1 MIKRR
6 FSFFLVVALI
16 FVLIVSGCS
25 SSNKATSG
33 TENKSGGS
41 TSGGSVTFALMGD
54 IVSVDPA
61 YAFDFTTNPV
71 VTQMSEGLLKFDR
84 NSKLAPN
91 LAESWESP
99 DDKTYIYHIRKDV
112 KFHDGTPMTV
122 EDVIFSMERTRDP
135 NTASYTGWMYSNVDK
150 IEKADEWTVKVT
162 LKQPDAL
169 WKYVPATT
177 ASHVISKSYYEKNKD
192 NFGKPSGGTMATGPF
207 KFIKWQ
213 TGSEIVMEKNEH
225 YWNKEGGPFLDK
237 VVFKVIPEGT
247 TRVTGLKTGQ
257 IHMTIGLP
265 LDLIEL
271 VESMESVHVEK
282 VDGFL
287 NDWVAFNTQKAP
299 FNDVKVRQAI
309 NYALDKQKILDQ
321 IVKGSGSPAKA
332 VPVGPAM
339 WLFAKDK
346 WEQSYAQLPSYA
358 YDLDKAKQLLA
369 SSSAAN
375 GFSAKILTDGDSLRL
390 NVALALQAAV
400 KPLGINLEIEKVTN
414 EELNTRAFSG
424 ARDYDIIV
432 NAWGSDFPDPVGNLL
447 PVFHSDNVGEG
458 GSNFANYRNDRVDEL
473 LDQQLQ
479 LTDDEKR
486 AELMIEITKIIA
498 EDTPWILIDHPKQML
513 AVNKDIE
520 GYSIVP
526 LWYWDAFMKDVKLK

>member
-1 MIKRR
+1 
-6 FSFFLVVALI
+6 
-16 FVLIVSGCS
+16 
-25 SSNKATSG
+25 
-33 TENKSGGS
+33 
-41 TSGGSVTFALMGD
+41 
-54 IVSVDPA
+54 
-61 YAFDFTTNPV
+61 
-71 VTQMSEGLLKFDR
+71 
-84 NSKLAPN
+84 
-91 LAESWESP
+91 
-99 DDKTYIYHIRKDV
+99 
-112 KFHDGTPMTV
+112 
-122 EDVIFSMERTRDP
+122 
-135 NTASYTGWMYSNVDK
+135 
-150 IEKADEWTVKVT
+150 VKVT

-177 ASHVISKSYYEKNKD
+177 AGHVISKSYYEKNKD

-287 NDWVAFNTQKAP
+287 NDWIAFNTQKAP

-346 WEQSYAQLPSYA
+346 WEQSYEQLPSYA
-358 YDLDKAKQLLA
+358 YDLDKANQLLA
-369 SSSAAN
+369 GSSAAN